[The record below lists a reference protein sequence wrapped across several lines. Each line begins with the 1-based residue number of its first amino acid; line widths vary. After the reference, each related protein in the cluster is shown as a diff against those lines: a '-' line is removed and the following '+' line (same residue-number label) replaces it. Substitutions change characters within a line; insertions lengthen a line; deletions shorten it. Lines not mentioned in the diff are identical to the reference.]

1 MADGLVVDYYYDKLL
16 DYGTG
21 YKKEE
26 FIRKQDIRIKR
37 ELGYV
42 IDSNYNYL
50 LSDSFLCYLSRQD
63 NILRS
68 LEFLHTNDIDRIKLL
83 SNYFDVLLS
92 EKYRYTAFPNGTS
105 TRNLIKN
112 KYYVPKENKYSE
124 PYVLLDN
131 QTKEVISFAVM
142 KLQYAYHHIVKF
154 NAYTS
159 KVLCIVI
166 AYCYINN
173 KMNEFEE
180 LCSKLKLETYYVLTD
195 FEFNKIDIDT
205 KLNQLIE
212 RVVNL
217 IEMDSS
223 KTIM

>member
-42 IDSNYNYL
+42 IDSNYNYS

-68 LEFLHTNDIDRIKLL
+68 LEFLHTNDTDRIKLL

-92 EKYRYTAFPNGTS
+92 EKYRYTAFPNGAS
-105 TRNLIKN
+105 TRNLLKYKYFVPN
-112 KYYVPKENKYSE
+112 KVNYSE
-124 PYVLLDN
+124 PYSLLDN
-131 QTKEVISFAVM
+131 QTKEVISLAVT

-173 KMNEFEE
+173 KMDEFEE
-180 LCSKLKLETYYVLTD
+180 LCSKLKLDTYYVLTD

-212 RVVNL
+212 RVVNI

>member
-68 LEFLHTNDIDRIKLL
+68 LEFLHTNDIDRTKLL

-92 EKYRYTAFPNGTS
+92 EKYRYTAFPNGAS
-105 TRNLIKN
+105 TRNLLKYKYFVPN
-112 KYYVPKENKYSE
+112 KVNYSE

-131 QTKEVISFAVM
+131 KAKEVISLAVT

-173 KMNEFEE
+173 KMDDINI
-180 LCSKLKLETYYVLTD
+180 T
-195 FEFNKIDIDT
+195 KI
-205 KLNQLIE
+205 LLLG
-212 RVVNL
+212 R
-217 IEMDSS
+217 
-223 KTIM
+223 IMFQT

>member
-1 MADGLVVDYYYDKLL
+1 MANGLVVDYYYDKLL

-37 ELGYV
+37 ELAHV
-42 IDSNYNYL
+42 IDSNYDYL

-63 NILRS
+63 NLLRS

-112 KYYVPKENKYSE
+112 KYFVPKENKYSE

-142 KLQYAYHHIVKF
+142 KLQYAYHHIVEF

-173 KMNEFEE
+173 KMDEFEE
-180 LCSKLKLETYYVLTD
+180 LCSKLKLDTYYVLTD

-205 KLNQLIE
+205 KINQLIE

-217 IEMDSS
+217 IEMDIS

>member
-68 LEFLHTNDIDRIKLL
+68 LEFLHTNDADRIKLL

-92 EKYRYTAFPNGTS
+92 EKYRYTAFPNGAS
-105 TRNLIKN
+105 TRNLLKYKYFVPN
-112 KYYVPKENKYSE
+112 KVNYSE

-131 QTKEVISFAVM
+131 KAKEVISLAVT

-173 KMNEFEE
+173 KMDEFEE
-180 LCSKLKLETYYVLTD
+180 LCSKLKLDTYYVLTD

-205 KLNQLIE
+205 RLNQLIE
-212 RVVNL
+212 RVVNI

>member
-68 LEFLHTNDIDRIKLL
+68 LEFLHTNDIDRTKLL

-92 EKYRYTAFPNGTS
+92 EKYRYTAFPNGAS
-105 TRNLIKN
+105 TRNLLKYKYFVPN
-112 KYYVPKENKYSE
+112 KVNYSE

-131 QTKEVISFAVM
+131 KAKEVISLAVT

-173 KMNEFEE
+173 KMDEFEE
-180 LCSKLKLETYYVLTD
+180 LCSKLKLDTYYVLTD

-205 KLNQLIE
+205 RLNQLIE
-212 RVVNL
+212 RVVNI

>member
-68 LEFLHTNDIDRIKLL
+68 LEFLHTNDADRIKLL

-92 EKYRYTAFPNGTS
+92 EKYRYTAFPNGAS
-105 TRNLIKN
+105 TRNLLKYKYFVPN
-112 KYYVPKENKYSE
+112 KVNYSE
-124 PYVLLDN
+124 PYSLLDN
-131 QTKEVISFAVM
+131 KAKEVISLAVT

-173 KMNEFEE
+173 KMDEFEE
-180 LCSKLKLETYYVLTD
+180 LCSKLKLDTYYVLTD

-205 KLNQLIE
+205 RLNQLIE
-212 RVVNL
+212 RVVNI

>member
-63 NILRS
+63 NLLRS

-92 EKYRYTAFPNGTS
+92 EKYRYTAFPNGAS
-105 TRNLIKN
+105 TRNLLKYKYFVPN
-112 KYYVPKENKYSE
+112 KVNYSE
-124 PYVLLDN
+124 PYSLLDN
-131 QTKEVISFAVM
+131 QTKEVISLAVT

-173 KMNEFEE
+173 KMDEFEE
-180 LCSKLKLETYYVLTD
+180 LCSKLKLDTYYVLTD

-205 KLNQLIE
+205 RLNQLIE

>member
-68 LEFLHTNDIDRIKLL
+68 LEFLHTNDTDRIKLL

-92 EKYRYTAFPNGTS
+92 EKYRYTAFPNGAS
-105 TRNLIKN
+105 TRNLLKYKYFVPN
-112 KYYVPKENKYSE
+112 KVNYSE
-124 PYVLLDN
+124 PYSLLDN
-131 QTKEVISFAVM
+131 QTKEVISLAVT

-173 KMNEFEE
+173 KMDEFEE
-180 LCSKLKLETYYVLTD
+180 LCSKLKLDTYYVLTD

-212 RVVNL
+212 RVVNI